1 MNEERFHPVQSESEG
16 TSTYRRFPGMETLV
30 EMLMEENKLQQK
42 SRSCLVATCGHKG
55 LKVRSMRREEE
66 EEDGREVRGMGSL

>member
-1 MNEERFHPVQSESEG
+1 
-16 TSTYRRFPGMETLV
+16 METLV

-66 EEDGREVRGMGSL
+66 EEEKMAEKLEAWGACNCART